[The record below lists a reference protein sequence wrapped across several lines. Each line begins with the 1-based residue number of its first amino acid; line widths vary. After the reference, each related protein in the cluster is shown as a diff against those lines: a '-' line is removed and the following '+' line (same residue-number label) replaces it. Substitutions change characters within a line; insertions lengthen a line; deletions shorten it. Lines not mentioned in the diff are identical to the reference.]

1 MADGQKYENG
11 LLDGFLRSR
20 AATAFLNGRES
31 ENPMAAMEW
40 LRAGVAYQEALAS
53 YEKDGDSEEVKR
65 LTAEGMDYADKA
77 ISLEKRS

>member
-11 LLDGFLRSR
+11 LLDGFLKSR
-20 AATAFLNGRES
+20 ADVAFMNGRQA

-53 YEKDGDSEEVKR
+53 YTEHGDSEEVKK

>member
-1 MADGQKYENG
+1 
-11 LLDGFLRSR
+11 
-20 AATAFLNGRES
+20 
-31 ENPMAAMEW
+31 MEW

-53 YEKDGDSEEVKR
+53 YEKNGDSEEVKK

>member
-1 MADGQKYENG
+1 MADGEKYANG

-31 ENPMAAMEW
+31 DSIPASMEW
-40 LRAGVAYQEALAS
+40 LRAAVAYQEALAS
-53 YEKDGDSEEVKR
+53 YEEHGDSEEVKR

-77 ISLEKRS
+77 ISLEKQS